1 MLLSTLVSSGRSAL
15 FFVFLATLVA
25 PLAGVAEEVGV
36 ELEAWRV
43 VALLDG
49 SERLEAADH
58 ARPGD
63 VIEYRARFTNGTGMT
78 VRGLRGVIPIPA
90 ETEYL
95 AATASPA
102 VAEASTD
109 GHSFSSVPL
118 QRRVQREDGQES
130 WEPVPPAEYRFL
142 RWTVAELAEDEERV
156 VSARVRIPS
165 VAAGSSS
172 P

>member
-1 MLLSTLVSSGRSAL
+1 MSVSGGRSAL
-15 FFVFLATLVA
+15 FFAFFTILFAA
-25 PLAGVAEEVGV
+25 AAGAAEEIGV

-49 SERLEAADH
+49 SERFEAADH

-63 VIEYRARFTNGTGMT
+63 VIEYRARFTNGTGIA
-78 VRGLRGVIPIPA
+78 VHGLRGVIPIPA

-109 GHSFSSVPL
+109 GHSFSPVPL

-165 VAAGSSS
+165 AAADSSS

>member
-1 MLLSTLVSSGRSAL
+1 MSRVAFHVCIRGPIGPVLRILHDPVRSG
-15 FFVFLATLVA
+15 
-25 PLAGVAEEVGV
+25 G
-36 ELEAWRV
+36 WR
-43 VALLDG
+43 
-49 SERLEAADH
+49 
-58 ARPGD
+58 
-63 VIEYRARFTNGTGMT
+63 RFTNGTGIA
-78 VRGLRGVIPIPA
+78 VHGLRGVIPIPA

-109 GHSFSSVPL
+109 GHSFSPVPL

-165 VAAGSSS
+165 AAADSSS